1 MDLASPAYCRFVA
14 ARLRELTGRRWAA
27 LAKPPRRPG
36 FYVVPEYGLDPLHW
50 PRDRLA
56 GVELLTPPLPL
67 NDADAVRREL
77 IDAIYELDDDF
88 NFIPNEFT
96 EDCGW
101 HIKASPQ
108 ALYAEQ
114 RFSGHNVNIG
124 VRQRRE
130 GTGRGFR
137 G

>member
-1 MDLASPAYCRFVA
+1 MADLLIRRAVSADIPDIRALTIRAYTKWIEVTPRPPRPMTADYDQAFADHRFDLLIDQGELIGLVETVPQD
-14 ARLRELTGRRWAA
+14 RELMIVN
-27 LAKPPRRPG
+27 L
-36 FYVVPEYGLDPLHW
+36 
-50 PRDRLA
+50 
-56 GVELLTPPLPL
+56 
-67 NDADAVRREL
+67 
-77 IDAIYELDDDF
+77 
-88 NFIPNEFT
+88 
-96 EDCGW
+96 
-101 HIKASPQ
+101 ASPQ

>member
-1 MDLASPAYCRFVA
+1 MHPGGLQVGRVPQDDGTGDEVQRARPMALGLQRMIADTADAMEEDGAFQGIFRFSLVEFAGGA
-14 ARLRELTGRRWAA
+14 ATLFGL
-27 LAKPPRRPG
+27 
-36 FYVVPEYGLDPLHW
+36 LDP
-50 PRDRLA
+50 
-56 GVELLTPPLPL
+56 VEREQGTL
-67 NDADAVRREL
+67 DATDL
-77 IDAIYELDDDF
+77 
-88 NFIPNEFT
+88 
-96 EDCGW
+96 
-101 HIKASPQ
+101 ASPQ

>member
-1 MDLASPAYCRFVA
+1 MLRGQKTSAEQVVLKLRQIEVQTAQGKSIAVA
-14 ARLRELTGRRWAA
+14 CKE
-27 LAKPPRRPG
+27 
-36 FYVVPEYGLDPLHW
+36 
-50 PRDRLA
+50 
-56 GVELLTPPLPL
+56 
-67 NDADAVRREL
+67 
-77 IDAIYELDDDF
+77 
-88 NFIPNEFT
+88 
-96 EDCGW
+96 
-101 HIKASPQ
+101 ASPQ

>member
-1 MDLASPAYCRFVA
+1 MSDRIFNILFLCTGNSARSILAES
-14 ARLRELTGRRWAA
+14 A
-27 LAKPPRRPG
+27 L
-36 FYVVPEYGLDPLHW
+36 
-50 PRDRLA
+50 
-56 GVELLTPPLPL
+56 
-67 NDADAVRREL
+67 N
-77 IDAIYELDDDF
+77 
-88 NFIPNEFT
+88 
-96 EDCGW
+96 
-101 HIKASPQ
+101 KASPQ

>member
-1 MDLASPAYCRFVA
+1 MLPLDSSYLGSYVAPLRRLIHAASV
-14 ARLRELTGRRWAA
+14 RLVA
-27 LAKPPRRPG
+27 LAL
-36 FYVVPEYGLDPLHW
+36 VILLGLLAPVSTLQAAPTADP
-50 PRDRLA
+50 
-56 GVELLTPPLPL
+56 
-67 NDADAVRREL
+67 N
-77 IDAIYELDDDF
+77 
-88 NFIPNEFT
+88 
-96 EDCGW
+96 
-101 HIKASPQ
+101 KASPQ